1 MAETTAGGR
10 PDESQPR
17 RDLLLAT
24 KLHVPRSQPGMVA
37 RLRLADKL
45 AEGLD
50 AGSRWWL
57 RPPATVSRFCWPNG
71 PGARAG
77 RSPGC
82 RSTRATTTR
91 SGSGATCWRRSTRPA
106 RESPWDLV
114 LAYRDRQA
122 DIDAWT
128 DFVRRVVTGFGA
140 DLAAIQVTG
149 EANLTGIPDAGDGGY
164 PGAVE
169 ALVHGLSAA
178 ADAKQEH
185 ALDVPVGFAV
195 VPEPEPAAGAF
206 WPSVA
211 ALGGARLRDWA
222 DYVGIDMYPDVFGGR
237 IERADLVPAVDE
249 ILRTLR
255 HQALPLAGIGR
266 STPIRVCENGWPT
279 GPGRPEDEQAAV
291 LDTVLRAVHDR
302 RRELNITHWE
312 LFALRDADS
321 TRANP
326 FHQFGIVRDDYS
338 PKPAFERLRRTFA
351 ELRSG

>member
-1 MAETTAGGR
+1 MARSAARGPALRAGQPAPSGVAMPVSDALTFGVFPFGLAGGPGGVAAGP
-10 PDESQPR
+10 PDDFGQIR
-17 RDLLLAT
+17 RLLRVLRGGGAELLVRVYVAWSGPDTTGAVLGRVADLVRT
-24 KLHVPRSQPGMVA
+24 G
-37 RLRLADKL
+37 
-45 AEGLD
+45 
-50 AGSRWWL
+50 
-57 RPPATVSRFCWPNG
+57 
-71 PGARAG
+71 
-77 RSPGC
+77 
-82 RSTRATTTR
+82 
-91 SGSGATCWRRSTRPA
+91 RRSDLH
-106 RESPWDLV
+106 WDLV

-140 DLAAIQVTG
+140 DLATIQVTG
-149 EANLTGIPDAGDGGY
+149 EANLTGVPDAGDGGY

-195 VPEPEPAAGAF
+195 VPEPAPAAGAF

-211 ALGGARLRDWA
+211 ALAGPRLRDWA

-237 IERADLVPAVDE
+237 IERAALVPAVDE

-255 HQALPLAGIGR
+255 YQALPLAGIGR

-279 GPGRPEDEQAAV
+279 GPGRPEEEQAAM
-291 LDTVLRAVHDR
+291 LDAVLRAVHDR
-302 RRELNITHWE
+302 RRELNVTHWE

-351 ELRSG
+351 ELHSG